1 MEYERTSMAQFAEI
15 QRLIQEGFGDRKIAR
30 SLHCR
35 RTLVAAVRAGE
46 ITEEMLN
53 RSKQIENKC
62 PPAWVLKVNWTAVE
76 KDISGGFQLKR
87 IWEDSA
93 EELTSHSNFFKYVKV
108 RFRHLLSE
116 TVTLRE
122 FNPGEYCEVDYAGD
136 KIEWIDLQ
144 TGEVHEAHVFVG
156 ILCFSQKIFAHAA
169 EDEKKPNWLESHRRM
184 FNFYGGT
191 TRVIVPDQLKNGVIK
206 THLYDP
212 DLNPD
217 YVELAKHYG
226 IAVVPA
232 RRKHPRDKALVENG
246 VGILMRYFKFI
257 YRRRTFTSLEEVQK
271 ALQEAVNKINGK
283 IHTRFKVS
291 REERFESL
299 EKSHLKALP
308 VESFELGEW
317 KTALIHPDCT
327 IASPDK
333 NFYSAPHIYRGKE
346 VRVKMTYRHVE
357 IFLDL
362 DRIAVHQRAR
372 GKIGERI
379 VNPAHVPENSR
390 AYLEATP
397 QMILSQA
404 RFSCGE
410 LYNFID
416 DLFKEDTLGHL
427 RRALGLVRKTYAVI
441 QAHGRETATPWITA
455 AVAHMR
461 RFNRIKVQ
469 AFEEVVKA
477 EMKKMTLAPG
487 TDRTIVRK
495 PGNPMVRGHGTR
507 ETSVNAVNVPPQL
520 QLV

>member
-1 MEYERTSMAQFAEI
+1 MEFERTSMAQFAEI
-15 QRLIQEGFGDRKIAR
+15 QRLIQEGFRDRKIAR

-35 RTLVAAVRAGE
+35 RALVAGVRSGE
-46 ITEEMLN
+46 LTSEMLN
-53 RSKQIENKC
+53 RSKQPESKR
-62 PPAWVLKVNWTAVE
+62 PPGWALKVNWPEVE
-76 KDISGGFQLKR
+76 KDIGGGFELKR
-87 IWEDSA
+87 IWEDQA
-93 EELTSHSNFFKYVKV
+93 RELTSNSNFFKYVKV

-116 TVTLRE
+116 TVTLRA

-136 KIEWIDLQ
+136 KIEWINIR

-191 TRVIVPDQLKNGVIK
+191 TKVIVPDQLKNGVIK

-232 RRKHPRDKALVENG
+232 RRKHPRDKALVENA

-257 YRRRTFTSLEEVQK
+257 YRRRTFTSLDEIQK
-271 ALQEAVNKINGK
+271 ALQEALNKINGK
-283 IHTRFKVS
+283 IHTRFKVT
-291 REERFESL
+291 REERFLNL
-299 EKSHLKALP
+299 EKSHLKTLP
-308 VESFELGEW
+308 VEGFELGEW
-317 KTALIHPDCT
+317 KRAIIHQDCT
-327 IASPDK
+327 IAGADK
-333 NFYSAPHIYRGKE
+333 NFYSAPHIHRGRE
-346 VRVKMTYRHVE
+346 VRVKMTFRHVE

-362 DRIAVHQRAR
+362 ERIAVHERAR

-379 VNPAHVPENSR
+379 VTPSHLPENSR

-404 RFSCGE
+404 RFSSVE
-410 LYNFID
+410 LHNLID
-416 DLFKEDTLGHL
+416 DLFKKDTLGNL
-427 RRALGLVRKTYAVI
+427 RRAQGLVRKAYAAI
-441 QAHGRETATPWITA
+441 QAHGREKATPWIAA
-455 AVAHMR
+455 AVTHMR
-461 RFNRIKVQ
+461 RFNKIRVQ
-469 AFEEVVKA
+469 AFEDALKA
-477 EMKKMTLAPG
+477 EVKKVNLSTGP
-487 TDRTIVRK
+487 DRTITRL

-507 ETSVNAVNVPPQL
+507 VATEKQTTVPPQL
-520 QLV
+520 RLV